1 VNSITRIGVAAGV
14 TSGLISSLVRVA
26 LFLMFGDMYR
36 YPNFSLS
43 VIQACFD
50 ILFIVTI
57 STVLGYSYG
66 EVARRHEQKYQDAY
80 VVPKKTYVMIAVVA
94 VVLLVILVRLSSFVD
109 LPIEVGLVR
118 TFTPMVFFPIFY
130 AIFALRNRLFGG

>member
-14 TSGLISSLVRVA
+14 TSGVISSFIRVA
-26 LFLMFGDMYR
+26 LFLMLGDMYR
-36 YPNFSLS
+36 YPDFSLS
-43 VIQACFD
+43 VIQTFFD
-50 ILFIVTI
+50 VLFIVTI

-66 EVARRHEQKYQDAY
+66 EVARRHERKYQHAY
-80 VVPKKTYVMIAVVA
+80 VVPKKTYVIIAVVA
-94 VVLLVILVRLSSFVD
+94 VVLLVIFARLWSFVG
-109 LPIEVGLVR
+109 LPIEVGSVR